1 MAEAGDEIGLMW
13 CCNFPNFIYTKKSD
27 SKKKLYALFKNNSYR
42 HYKGIQLPNAAGLS
56 GSKKCWVTRGTH
68 SSLVRLKTTSLNSIS
83 LVMNGFHLWPNISY
97 YPTPAAS
104 GSSILLQQ
112 FLHIYMGRK
121 TWFSFYRLLMG
132 IEKWV
137 CGSVPSFNW
146 TKTNKGSSSSGSRQN

>member
-56 GSKKCWVTRGTH
+56 GSKNVGSLVGTH

-104 GSSILLQQ
+104 GSSILFCLGQGVLTQ
-112 FLHIYMGRK
+112 VAKDAHGTGRSVSSQNGSQRNGFHGEVLHTIGD
-121 TWFSFYRLLMG
+121 
-132 IEKWV
+132 
-137 CGSVPSFNW
+137 
-146 TKTNKGSSSSGSRQN
+146 

>member
-27 SKKKLYALFKNNSYR
+27 SKKKIYALFKNNSYR

-104 GSSILLQQ
+104 GSSILLLYRILYL
-112 FLHIYMGRK
+112 FHKKCWHTWPLTMMGRF
-121 TWFSFYRLLMG
+121 WMDLSVLLLLY
-132 IEKWV
+132 
-137 CGSVPSFNW
+137 NW
-146 TKTNKGSSSSGSRQN
+146 YFLRSALV